1 MKRSILLLVVAAA
14 IPSCAWDPK
23 TGTATFTPDAE
34 TVRAVSELVRTVRA
48 EK

>member
-1 MKRSILLLVVAAA
+1 MKRSILLLVIATSLS
-14 IPSCAWDPK
+14 SCAWDPA